1 MSTAK
6 AKNGLANESRAPEAS
21 SQGPA
26 LRIAPGTELDQGPLL
41 AQIPD
46 LDLNASP
53 DVPEK
58 KGEGRVISQA
68 LSIKL
73 VFGVGFAL
81 LLAAILPFF
90 FGRASRPE
98 RPVSELPEW
107 SSAGGSMRITDGA
120 SQTVAPAWPAL
131 ATAPTSAVSTQTQP
145 TPPPAIVSAQPPLAT
160 DTRPPG
166 LTEPSWSPPR
176 SSASPAPAFTPSP
189 APNNYI
195 NPPVANANW
204 PSNNFANPPS
214 VNTTLPD
221 NRGFDRPADPRNF
234 QADNRNDPAAA
245 YRNSDPRFESRG
257 GTIDPSP
264 IRRDVL
270 PGGYPGDPRFE
281 TPNNTVPPSTAP
293 GSPLMPSNV
302 QAPMSANPY
311 PPVSEPGVA
320 RFDGTIATPPARMS
334 YDRSGSNAN

>member
-6 AKNGLANESRAPEAS
+6 AKNGLANESRAPEAT
-21 SQGPA
+21 SQAPA

-53 DVPEK
+53 EVPEK

-107 SSAGGSMRITDGA
+107 SSNGGSMRITDGP

-145 TPPPAIVSAQPPLAT
+145 TPPPAIVSAQPPLVT
-160 DTRPPG
+160 DTRPTG

-189 APNNYI
+189 API
-195 NPPVANANW
+195 ITSIRRW
-204 PSNNFANPPS
+204 PTRIGPR
-214 VNTTLPD
+214 TTSPIHLRSIRPCRTIAALTVLPI
-221 NRGFDRPADPRNF
+221 PRNF

-245 YRNSDPRFESRG
+245 YRNSDPRFDVPRRHDRSLA
-257 GTIDPSP
+257 DPPRCSTWRISWRP
-264 IRRDVL
+264 ALRDTEQHCAA
-270 PGGYPGDPRFE
+270 R
-281 TPNNTVPPSTAP
+281 TAP

-302 QAPMSANPY
+302 QAPMSAYPY

>member
-6 AKNGLANESRAPEAS
+6 AKNGLANESRAQEAT
-21 SQGPA
+21 SQAPA

-46 LDLNASP
+46 LDMNA
-53 DVPEK
+53 VPAVAEK

-90 FGRASRPE
+90 LNRASRPE

-107 SSAGGSMRITDGA
+107 SSGGSMRITDGP

-131 ATAPTSAVSTQTQP
+131 ATASTSAVSTQTQP
-145 TPPPAIVSAQPPLAT
+145 TPPPAIISAQPPLVT
-160 DTRPPG
+160 DTRPTG
-166 LTEPSWSPPR
+166 LTQPSWSPPR
-176 SSASPAPAFTPSP
+176 SSANPAPAFTPSP

-214 VNTTLPD
+214 VNTTSPD

-245 YRNSDPRFESRG
+245 YRSDPRFDPRG
-257 GTIDPSP
+257 GTIDPT
-264 IRRDVL
+264 IRRDVT
-270 PGGYPGDPRFE
+270 PSGYYSDPDGN
-281 TPNNTVPPSTAP
+281 PNNALPPANAP

-302 QAPMSANPY
+302 QTPTTAYPY

-320 RFDGTIATPPARMS
+320 QLNGTIATPPVRMN